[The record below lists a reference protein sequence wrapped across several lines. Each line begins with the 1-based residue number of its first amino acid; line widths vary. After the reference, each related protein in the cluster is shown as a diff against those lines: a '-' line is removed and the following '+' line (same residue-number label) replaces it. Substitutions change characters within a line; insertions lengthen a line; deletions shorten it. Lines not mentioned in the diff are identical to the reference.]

1 MTIADTMTGRYEI
14 ANGDSSWQDAERQ
27 IEMAAQKGG
36 KSTTVSVRTGK
47 DSKHGKRK
55 AGEALE
61 EAQKEAAGL
70 DGKKSKKGK
79 KSK

>member
-1 MTIADTMTGRYEI
+1 MLIMMCRYEV
-14 ANGDSSWQDAERQ
+14 ANGEASWQDAEKQ
-27 IEMAAQKGG
+27 IQKAAQKGG
-36 KSTTVSVRTGK
+36 KSTTVSVK
-47 DSKHGKRK
+47 SSNEAKNGKRK

-70 DGKKSKKGK
+70 SDKKSKKGK